1 MSLNSSAVCVDDS
14 TLHTKLSLTKS
25 SPHSYVRYGHEHE
38 PGSARAIKYCALTI
52 PFEATSLLSHIGD
65 SLGLVALVESLKAI
79 CLASNLSLLGMD

>member
-38 PGSARAIKYCALTI
+38 PGSARAIKYCAPTI
-52 PFEATSLLSHIGD
+52 PFEATPLLSHIGD
-65 SLGLVALVESLKAI
+65 SLCMVTLVESLKATG
-79 CLASNLSLLGMD
+79 LASHLSLLGID